1 MLTIHERQRTG
12 QYGVVRTVRPEGC
25 LNYECLIGLV
35 SLLESSAHTGGMVV
49 LDLSDTRYIDSSG
62 IAALLHVVQ
71 RLPTA
76 ERLQIVHC
84 DSNVGAIFA
93 ACHLE
98 RWVTI
103 RH

>member
-1 MLTIHERQRTG
+1 MLTIDERQRTG
-12 QYGVVRTVRPEGC
+12 LYGLVKTVRPENC

-35 SLLESSAHTGGMVV
+35 GLLESSENTGSMVV

-62 IAALLHVVQ
+62 VAALLHVV
-71 RLPTA
+71 RHLPA
-76 ERLQIVHC
+76 AGRLQIVHC
-84 DSNVGAIFA
+84 DSHLDAIFK
-93 ACHLE
+93 ACHLD